1 MRTVGQFGMLKASEL
16 HGLPITTAERGSEKV
31 EVIRWRVNAWLRKTV
46 SGGRSADGGSGPTS
60 SAGHEAS
67 GFGPVLTTTSAAP
80 RGGPSASPRPAVDF
94 LQVLCDGD
102 LFNEF
107 LDTVDAHF
115 SSLTGAELAQVM
127 ARVSELQV
135 RVAAAGRRAIH

>member
-1 MRTVGQFGMLKASEL
+1 MLKAFEL
-16 HGLPITTAERGSEKV
+16 HELPITTAEQGSEKV
-31 EVIRWRVNAWLRKTV
+31 EVVRWRVNTWLRKTV

-60 SAGHEAS
+60 SGGREAS
-67 GFGPVLTTTSAAP
+67 DIGPVLATTSAAP
-80 RGGPSASPRPAVDF
+80 RGGPSAGPSPAVDF
-94 LQVLCDGD
+94 LQILCDGE

-107 LDTVDAHF
+107 LDTVDARF

-127 ARVSELQV
+127 ARVAEFQV